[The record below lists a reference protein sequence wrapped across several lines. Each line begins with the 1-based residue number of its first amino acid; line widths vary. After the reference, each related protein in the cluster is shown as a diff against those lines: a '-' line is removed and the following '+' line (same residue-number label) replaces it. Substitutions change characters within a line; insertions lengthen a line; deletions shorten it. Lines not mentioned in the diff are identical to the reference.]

1 MPIRRTANLRKSDV
15 HAKRFRGMAYGAL
28 SYGTEN
34 RPMPPRRLLRPSQEQ
49 LEPPLPTLSFRHRSV
64 ESSIGHALPPL
75 AGAVR
80 APPKASFQ
88 SQAHGTLPL
97 SQVPLSVSPLST
109 RNLALMAT

>member
-1 MPIRRTANLRKSDV
+1 MPIRRTATLRKSDV

-34 RPMPPRRLLRPSQEQ
+34 RPMPPRRLQRTNQEQ
-49 LEPPLPTLSFRHRSV
+49 LEPALPALSFRHRSV
-64 ESSIGHALPPL
+64 ESSTGHVLPPL

-80 APPKASFQ
+80 APSKASFELKT
-88 SQAHGTLPL
+88 HGTLPL

-109 RNLALMAT
+109 RNLALMAS